1 MTFSFEI
8 PFSSESSSSA
18 DLMVFKS
25 ILYIRCFRKKVAR
38 QRGPEQS
45 YQYAYMLTEGILV
58 CQEDYF
64 MRPARFPLSSRIR
77 RRYTGYNGYQF
88 WRAQCYYTVPEESY
102 SFVDV
107 RAGFLFVVGN
117 AVVSSFQR
125 LADASRIKSEFVSIV
140 SHQLR
145 SPLSA
150 IRWQLEIILDRS
162 TQVPEEMRDTLYT
175 IKKQNERMIDLVND
189 LLEVSRIEDDRIILR
204 PEPVKF
210 DIFVEQV
217 IKNYEPLAKQSGVT
231 LLFVAEAHG
240 LTVFADEGKLRW
252 VTENLLDNALRYTK
266 TGGEVSV
273 RVLKEGSEG
282 RVEVADSGVGI
293 PLADQRM
300 IFTKFFRADNA
311 LRLRAEGT
319 GLGLF
324 LVKSLVKTMGGKV
337 GFASLEGKGST
348 FWFTLPLIEGEA
360 AGQ

>member
-1 MTFSFEI
+1 MDINFGGLNVITQCRRNHI
-8 PFSSESSSSA
+8 P
-18 DLMVFKS
+18 LWT
-25 ILYIRCFRKKVAR
+25 C
-38 QRGPEQS
+38 GPFLFIIMGGVNI
-45 YQYAYMLTEGILV
+45 AGMLTTGFIA
-58 CQEDYF
+58 QRFSDD
-64 MRPARFPLSSRIR
+64 PAVVIISVSIM
-77 RRYTGYNGYQF
+77 
-88 WRAQCYYTVPEESY
+88 A
-102 SFVDV
+102 
-107 RAGFLFVVGN
+107 AFLFVVGN

-162 TQVPEEMRDTLYT
+162 TQVPEEMR
-175 IKKQNERMIDLVND
+175 LVND

>member
-1 MTFSFEI
+1 MDINFGGLNVITQCRRNHI
-8 PFSSESSSSA
+8 P
-18 DLMVFKS
+18 LWT
-25 ILYIRCFRKKVAR
+25 C
-38 QRGPEQS
+38 GPFLFIIMGGVNI
-45 YQYAYMLTEGILV
+45 AGMLTTGFIA
-58 CQEDYF
+58 QRFSDD
-64 MRPARFPLSSRIR
+64 PAVVIISVSIM
-77 RRYTGYNGYQF
+77 
-88 WRAQCYYTVPEESY
+88 A
-102 SFVDV
+102 
-107 RAGFLFVVGN
+107 AFLFVVGN

-175 IKKQNERMIDLVND
+175 IKKQNERMIGLVND

-273 RVLKEGSEG
+273 RVLKEANEG